1 VATGTGVVHSYVVHH
16 HPPVPGRTPPYVV
29 ALVELTE
36 GVRMLGEVLD
46 ATSEDVSVGTP
57 VVLDWSEDG
66 AGVVLPAW
74 RVAP

>member
-46 ATSEDVSVGTP
+46 ASSGDVEVGTP
-57 VVLDWSEDG
+57 VVLDWTEDG